1 MRVTSIVTITALL
14 FTASASADSCRQ
26 AQTTDWN
33 LLNGVKRN
41 IILTNAAKALNV
53 QPYSWTR
60 VFFIPGAGQLSGTI
74 CADGW
79 NVNAT
84 QIGEPSRC
92 DASAA
97 FITVTGNA
105 TGYAEVQIDSGDEV
119 TTSTTVSESAT
130 HSAGLDV
137 DLNLDLGASVLMA
150 GISRKVMTTVTAD
163 FTTGTAQ
170 TIDETSDQTVSI
182 YRLVEG
188 LGPGKTCQISIE
200 HATCRFRARAY
211 VPLTL
216 SGWLGIEFAT
226 AFKVRDDRPA
236 LKTWYVNLAKVALGP
251 TRSQML
257 PLNITGS
264 MVAMGSTD
272 ATCKTQDSGVLL
284 PARVIAK
291 TATSARRPVVTVR
304 KAAARAAAA
313 RRSDLRD
320 TVPDDTID
328 GEA

>member
-1 MRVTSIVTITALL
+1 MRIASIATITALL

-33 LLNGVKRN
+33 FLTGAKRN

-53 QPYSWTR
+53 QAYSWTR
-60 VFFIPGAGQLSGTI
+60 VFFISGAGKFRGSI

-79 NVNAT
+79 SVNAT

-97 FITVTGNA
+97 FITVMGNA
-105 TGYAEVQIDSGDEV
+105 TGYAEVQINSGDEV
-119 TTSTTVSESAT
+119 TTSTTV
-130 HSAGLDV
+130 
-137 DLNLDLGASVLMA
+137 
-150 GISRKVMTTVTAD
+150 MTTVSAD

-170 TIDETSDQTVSI
+170 TIDESSDQTVSI

-236 LKTWYVNLAKVALGP
+236 LKTWYVILASLALGP

-257 PLNITGS
+257 PLDITGS

-272 ATCKTQDSGVLL
+272 ATCKTHDSGVLL

-291 TATSARRPVVTVR
+291 APTSAAKAASRRSVVTVR

-320 TVPDDTID
+320 TLPDNTVD